1 MEKSSRHLQEEV
13 DEVTVI
19 MQENLNRVEERSEK
33 LSDLDKRS
41 EILRT
46 HSVRFSKTARKV
58 KVEKQKENRKMKL
71 LLAGGVLLAV
81 LVLIIIIAV
90 VCSHSSKFQEGRAGS
105 GVGSAVCLMVPVEDQ
120 RLLSPSSLHDLSPW
134 TLTH

>member
-90 VCSHSSKFQEGRAGS
+90 VCSHSSKSVDGGAKTTIAPSVNASEG
-105 GVGSAVCLMVPVEDQ
+105 
-120 RLLSPSSLHDLSPW
+120 
-134 TLTH
+134 